1 MPYATQ
7 QDFIDAF
14 REPETIMLT
23 NLDTPNAIAVDPV
36 PLAKALADASALI
49 DSYCG
54 LRYLLPLTPLP
65 TVVNR
70 YCLDIARYMLDRIRS
85 REDVRLRY
93 EDAIK
98 FFEKVCKGQASLGS
112 DVAGVGVSA
121 TLPGNSAAGARSCA
135 EPAIDLGGY

>member
-14 REPETIMLT
+14 QEHEAIMLT
-23 NLDTPNAIAVDPV
+23 NLDRPNAIAVDSV
-36 PLAKALADASALI
+36 PLNKALADASALI

-54 LRYLLPLTPLP
+54 LRYLLPLSPLP
-65 TVVNR
+65 EVVNS
-70 YCLDIARYMLDRIRS
+70 YCLDIARYRLDRIRS

-98 FFEKVCKGQASLGS
+98 FFEKVCKGLVSLGS

-121 TLPGNSAAGARSCA
+121 SLPSNSAAGARTCV
-135 EPAIDLGGY
+135 EPSIDLGGY